1 LNHQSDF
8 GYTPFMVTNFETK
21 LLDDLLD
28 PVTRCLTPEA
38 AARLVGLRADD
49 AAQRRMDELAE
60 KSGDGTLSEDERAEY
75 AAYISAANLLA
86 ILQAKAR
93 RLVAGGTAA

>member
-1 LNHQSDF
+1 MAPD
-8 GYTPFMVTNFETK
+8 FETK
-21 LLDDLLD
+21 LLDGLLD

-38 AARLVGLRADD
+38 AGQLAGLRADD
-49 AAQRRMDELAE
+49 ATQRRMDELAE
-60 KSGDGTLSEDERAEY
+60 KSGDGTLSEEEREEY
-75 AAYISAANLLA
+75 GAYVSAANVLA